1 MKNNYLIKGK
11 APGDA
16 ESILRELKA
25 EFPSAEDIRLLEDAS
40 VLEIT
45 IDSED
50 IDEVTRKIGQI
61 VARYGASVSL
71 PSDGKRYS
79 FVGKTRKVSL
89 VGAVCVALIC
99 TVLSVLLT
107 FSLCI
112 NYMPSGAGGSGG
124 ESTENDDG
132 FGPPISGDGSL
143 NTDSS
148 GLPSYFQ
155 NVVKLDEIFKK
166 YSFDGIDEEKMQEA
180 ILDAYISA
188 TGDMYAEYL
197 NAEEYE
203 DYFSERNGEFVGI
216 GVSIVNSEI
225 TVNGFT
231 YKVMEVISVFEDSPA
246 LEYGVM
252 VGDCIVY
259 VNNGGEMTLINA
271 LGYTKALDVMLGD
284 TGTEAKFI
292 VMREDGGDYKQIE
305 FSIPRRKVITQSVT
319 YKVSSTDSRVGIIN
333 ITGFDLT
340 TPTQFK
346 DAVNT
351 LKNTHKCEYFVFD
364 VRNNPGGAL
373 NSIQA
378 VLSFFLKEGDLIVST
393 EYADGSTE
401 SIYAKPLKY
410 MSDYSGFDVAKDE
423 IGMYK
428 DLNCIVLTN
437 ENTAS
442 AAELFTA
449 TLRDYGIA
457 KVVGQTTYGKGCM
470 QTLIPLSAYG
480 LEGGL
485 KLTVAMYYSAS
496 KTVYH
501 GIGIEPDYKIDLSDE
516 AKKINF
522 FLLPEDKDA
531 QLQKALEVLT
541 K

>member
-1 MKNNYLIKGK
+1 MKIKYLIKGITQ
-11 APGDA
+11 G
-16 ESILRELKA
+16 ESESVLRELKA
-25 EFPSAEDIRLLEDAS
+25 EFPLAEDIRLSKDNS
-40 VLEIT
+40 VLEL
-45 IDSED
+45 SLGRENG
-50 IDEVTRKIGQI
+50 EEAAQRVRQI
-61 VARYGASVSL
+61 LERHGASFS
-71 PSDGKRYS
+71 PTPDGKRYS
-79 FVGKTRKVSL
+79 YIGKTKKISL
-89 VGAVCVALIC
+89 VSAVCVALVC

-107 FSLCI
+107 FALCI
-112 NYMPSGAGGSGG
+112 NYLPSGAGEG
-124 ESTENDDG
+124 ESSENDDG
-132 FGPPISGDGSL
+132 FGPPISTDGSL
-143 NTDSS
+143 NNGSQ

-155 NVVKLDEIFKK
+155 NLIKLDEIFKK

-188 TGDMYAEYL
+188 TGDLYAEYL

-203 DYFSERNGEFVGI
+203 EFFSDRNGEFVGI

-225 TVNGFT
+225 TVNGQT
-231 YKVMEVISVFEDSPA
+231 LKVMEIISVFDNSPA
-246 LEYGVM
+246 LEHGVM

-259 VNNGGEMTLINA
+259 VDNGGEMTLVNA

-292 VMREDGGDYKQIE
+292 VFREDGGDYKQIE
-305 FSIPRRKVITQSVT
+305 FSIPRRKVTTQSVT

-346 DAVNT
+346 NAVNT

-373 NSIQA
+373 DSIET
-378 VLSFFLKEGDLIVST
+378 VLTYFLETGDEIIST
-393 EYADGSTE
+393 EYANGYTVTA
-401 SIYAKPLKY
+401 YAGDPTGI
-410 MSDYSGFDVAKDE
+410 SFTKDE

-428 DLNCIVLTN
+428 DLDCIVLTN

-457 KVVGQTTYGKGCM
+457 KVIGQTTYGKGCM
-470 QTLIPLSAYG
+470 QSLIPLSSYG

-516 AKKINF
+516 AKKINI

-531 QLQKALEVLT
+531 QLQKALEILT

>member
-1 MKNNYLIKGK
+1 MKSTFSIKGIT
-11 APGDA
+11 DSNV
-16 ESILRELKA
+16 ESVLSELKA
-25 EFPSAEDIRLLEDAS
+25 EFSGVGDIRLDENYT

-45 IDSED
+45 LDRENAED
-50 IDEVTRKIGQI
+50 AGRRAAKIL
-61 VARYGASVSL
+61 AKYGASIS
-71 PSDGKRYS
+71 PMSDGKRYS
-79 FVGKTRKVSL
+79 FIGKTKKISL
-89 VGAVCVALIC
+89 VGAVCIALVC

-107 FSLCI
+107 FALCV
-112 NYMPSGAGGSGG
+112 NFMPSGIGESEN
-124 ESTENDDG
+124 ESTEKNDG
-132 FGPPISGDGSL
+132 YGPSITPGDTATPGG
-143 NTDSS
+143 SS
-148 GLPSYFQ
+148 GSADSQLPSYFQ
-155 NVVKLDEIFKK
+155 NLVKLDEIFKY

-188 TGDMYAEYL
+188 TGDLYAEYL

-203 DYFSERNGEFVGI
+203 EFFSDRNGEFVGI

-225 TVNGFT
+225 TVNGQT
-231 YKVMEVISVFEDSPA
+231 LKVMEIISVFDNSPA

-252 VGDCIVY
+252 VGDCIMY
-259 VNNGGEMTLINA
+259 VDNGGEMTLVNA

-292 VMREDGGDYKQIE
+292 VFREDGGDYKQIE
-305 FSIPRRKVITQSVT
+305 FSIPRRKVTTQSVT
-319 YKVSSTDSRVGIIN
+319 YKISSADSKVGIIN

-346 DAVNT
+346 NAVNT
-351 LKNTHKCEYFVFD
+351 LKGKGCEYFVFD

-373 NSIQA
+373 DSIET
-378 VLSFFLKEGDLIVST
+378 VLTYFLETGDEIIST
-393 EYADGSTE
+393 EYTNGYTVTA
-401 SIYAKPLKY
+401 YAGDPTGI
-410 MSDYSGFDVAKDE
+410 SFTKDE

-457 KVVGQTTYGKGCM
+457 KVIGQTTYGKGCM
-470 QTLIPLSAYG
+470 QSLIPLSSYG

-516 AKKINF
+516 AKKINI

-531 QLQKALEVLT
+531 QLQKALEILT

>member
-1 MKNNYLIKGK
+1 MKLRYSVKGM
-11 APGDA
+11 ADVNVG
-16 ESILRELKA
+16 SLLRDLKA
-25 EFPSAEDIRLLEDAS
+25 EFPGAGNIRLVENYTA
-40 VLEIT
+40 LEIT
-45 IDSED
+45 LDRENAED
-50 IDEVTRKIGQI
+50 AERRVET
-61 VARYGASVSL
+61 VLARHGASIAPTPVNM
-71 PSDGKRYS
+71 RYAH
-79 FVGKTRKVSL
+79 VGKTKKISL
-89 VGAVCVALIC
+89 TSAVCVILISI
-99 TVLSVLLT
+99 VVSVLTT
-107 FSLCI
+107 FSLCKTL
-112 NYMPSGAGGSGG
+112 MPPP
-124 ESTENDDG
+124 TVDDNDKR
-132 FGPPISGDGSL
+132 PPSDTAS
-143 NTDSS
+143 DAD
-148 GLPSYFQ
+148 LPSYFQ
-155 NVVKLDEIFKK
+155 NLVKLDDVFNKF
-166 YSFDGIDEEKMQEA
+166 SFDGIDEEKMQEA

-252 VGDCIVY
+252 VGDCIIY
-259 VNNGGEMTLINA
+259 VDNGGEMTLINA

-292 VMREDGGDYKQIE
+292 VMREEGGDYKQIE
-305 FSIPRRKVITQSVT
+305 FSIPRRKVTTQSVT

-346 DAVNT
+346 DAVNA

-364 VRNNPGGAL
+364 VRNNPGGSL

-378 VLSFFLKEGDLIVST
+378 VLSFFLKEGDLILST

-410 MSDYSGFDVAKDE
+410 MSDYSGFDVAKNE

-470 QTLIPLSAYG
+470 QTLIPLSSYG

-501 GIGIEPDYKIDLSDE
+501 GIGIEPDEGCKVDLSDE

>member
-25 EFPSAEDIRLLEDAS
+25 EFPSAEDIRLSEDAS

-45 IDSED
+45 IDSEN

-79 FVGKTRKVSL
+79 HIGKTKKISL
-89 VGAVCVALIC
+89 VSAVCVALIC
-99 TVLSVLLT
+99 IVVSVLTT
-107 FSLCI
+107 FSLCKTL
-112 NYMPSGAGGSGG
+112 MPPPTADD
-124 ESTENDDG
+124 NDKK
-132 FGPPISGDGSL
+132 PPSD
-143 NTDSS
+143 TAADAE
-148 GLPSYFQ
+148 LPSHFQ
-155 NVVKLDEIFKK
+155 NLVKLDEVFNKF
-166 YSFDGIDEEKMQEA
+166 SFDGIDEEKMQEA

-225 TVNGFT
+225 TVNGQT
-231 YKVMEVISVFEDSPA
+231 LKVMEVISVFENSPA

-252 VGDCIVY
+252 VGDCIIY
-259 VNNGGEMTLINA
+259 VDNGGEMTLINA

-292 VMREDGGDYKQIE
+292 VMREEGGDYKQIE
-305 FSIPRRKVITQSVT
+305 FSIPRRKVTTQSVT

-378 VLSFFLKEGDLIVST
+378 VLSFFLKEGDLILST

-410 MSDYSGFDVAKDE
+410 VSDYSGFAVTKNE

-428 DLNCIVLTN
+428 DLNCMVLTN

-470 QTLIPLSAYG
+470 QTLIPLSSYG

-501 GIGIEPDYKIDLSDE
+501 GIGIEPDEGCKVDLSDE

>member
-25 EFPSAEDIRLLEDAS
+25 EFPSAEDIRLSEDAS

-45 IDSED
+45 IDSEN

-79 FVGKTRKVSL
+79 HIGKTKKISL
-89 VGAVCVALIC
+89 VSAVCVALVC

-112 NYMPSGAGGSGG
+112 NYLPLGAGEG
-124 ESTENDDG
+124 ESNENDDG
-132 FGPPISGDGSL
+132 YGPPISGDGSL

-166 YSFDGIDEEKMQEA
+166 YSFDGIDEEKMHEA

-203 DYFSERNGEFVGI
+203 EFFSDRNGEFVGI

-225 TVNGFT
+225 TVNGQT
-231 YKVMEVISVFEDSPA
+231 LKVMEVISVFENSPA

-252 VGDCIVY
+252 VGDCIAY
-259 VNNGGEMTLINA
+259 VDNGGEMTLVNA

-292 VMREDGGDYKQIE
+292 VMREDGGDYEQIE

-346 DAVNT
+346 NAVNT

-373 NSIQA
+373 DSIET
-378 VLSFFLKEGDLIVST
+378 VLTYFLERGDEIIST
-393 EYADGSTE
+393 EYANGYTVTAYAGDPTGISFTE
-401 SIYAKPLKY
+401 
-410 MSDYSGFDVAKDE
+410 DE

-457 KVVGQTTYGKGCM
+457 KIVGQTTYGKGCM
-470 QTLIPLSAYG
+470 QTLIPLSTYG

-501 GIGIEPDYKIDLSDE
+501 GIGIEPDEGCKVDLSDE

>member
-25 EFPSAEDIRLLEDAS
+25 EFPSAEDIRLSEDAS

-45 IDSED
+45 IDSEN

-79 FVGKTRKVSL
+79 HIGKTKKISL
-89 VGAVCVALIC
+89 VSAVCVALIC
-99 TVLSVLLT
+99 IVVSVLTT
-107 FSLCI
+107 FSLCKTL
-112 NYMPSGAGGSGG
+112 MPPPTADD
-124 ESTENDDG
+124 NDKK
-132 FGPPISGDGSL
+132 PPSD
-143 NTDSS
+143 TAADAE
-148 GLPSYFQ
+148 LPSHFQ
-155 NVVKLDEIFKK
+155 NLVKLDEVFNKF
-166 YSFDGIDEEKMQEA
+166 SFDGIDEEKMQEA

-252 VGDCIVY
+252 VGDCIIY
-259 VNNGGEMTLINA
+259 VDNGGEMTLINA

-292 VMREDGGDYKQIE
+292 VIREDGGDYKQIE

-346 DAVNT
+346 DAVNA

-378 VLSFFLKEGDLIVST
+378 VLSFFLKEGDLILST

-410 MSDYSGFDVAKDE
+410 VSDYSGFDVAKNE
-423 IGMYK
+423 IGMYR

-470 QTLIPLSAYG
+470 QTLIPLSSYG

-501 GIGIEPDYKIDLSDE
+501 GIGIEPDEGCKVDLSDE

>member
-1 MKNNYLIKGK
+1 MKFRYSIKGITDVN
-11 APGDA
+11 AA
-16 ESILRELKA
+16 EGLICDLRA
-25 EFPSAEDIRLLEDAS
+25 EFPSADIRVTENYS
-40 VLEIT
+40 VLEISLDT
-45 IDSED
+45 N
-50 IDEVTRKIGQI
+50 DEEETARKAEKILEGHGAKI
-61 VARYGASVSL
+61 VRD
-71 PSDGKRYS
+71 DGRRYS
-79 FVGKTRKVSL
+79 YVGKTKKISL
-89 VGAVCVALIC
+89 VSALCIALIC
-99 TVLSVLLT
+99 IVVSVLLT
-107 FSLCI
+107 FALCI
-112 NYMPSGAGGSGG
+112 NFLPSGAGGSEN
-124 ESTENDDG
+124 ESPANDDG
-132 FGPPISGDGSL
+132 YGPPITPGDTAAPG
-143 NTDSS
+143 DSS
-148 GLPSYFQ
+148 GSADSQLPSYFQ
-155 NVVKLDEIFKK
+155 NLVKLDEIFKY
-166 YSFDGIDEEKMQEA
+166 YSFDGIDEEKMKEA

-197 NAEEYE
+197 NAEEFE
-203 DYFSERNGEFVGI
+203 EFFSDRNGEFVGI

-225 TVNGFT
+225 TVNGQNL
-231 YKVMEVISVFEDSPA
+231 KVMEVISVFDNSPA
-246 LEYGVM
+246 LEHGVM

-259 VNNGGEMTLINA
+259 VDNDGEMTLVNA
-271 LGYTKALDVMLGD
+271 LGYTKALNVMLGD

-292 VMREDGGDYKQIE
+292 VFREDGGDYKQIE
-305 FSIPRRKVITQSVT
+305 FSIPRRKVTTQSVT
-319 YKVSSTDSRVGIIN
+319 YKVSSTDSRVGIVN

-340 TPTQFK
+340 TPPQFK
-346 DAVNT
+346 NAVNT
-351 LKNTHKCEYFVFD
+351 LKGKGCEYFVFD

-373 NSIQA
+373 DSIET
-378 VLSFFLKEGDLIVST
+378 VLTYFLETGDEIIST
-393 EYADGSTE
+393 EYANGYTVTACAGDPTGISFT
-401 SIYAKPLKY
+401 
-410 MSDYSGFDVAKDE
+410 KDE

-449 TLRDYGIA
+449 TLRDYGIT

-470 QTLIPLSAYG
+470 QSLIPLSSYG

-501 GIGIEPDYKIDLSDE
+501 GIGIEPDEGCKVDLSDE

-531 QLQKALEVLT
+531 QLQKALEILT

>member
-1 MKNNYLIKGK
+1 MADVNVGSL
-11 APGDA
+11 
-16 ESILRELKA
+16 LRDLKA
-25 EFPSAEDIRLLEDAS
+25 EFPGAGDIRLVENYTA
-40 VLEIT
+40 LEIT
-45 IDSED
+45 LDRENSED
-50 IDEVTRKIGQI
+50 AERRVET
-61 VARYGASVSL
+61 VLARYGASIAPTPVNM
-71 PSDGKRYS
+71 RYAH
-79 FVGKTRKVSL
+79 VGKTKKISL
-89 VGAVCVALIC
+89 TSAVCVILIC
-99 TVLSVLLT
+99 IVVSVLTT
-107 FSLCI
+107 FSLCKTL
-112 NYMPSGAGGSGG
+112 MPPP
-124 ESTENDDG
+124 TVDDNDKE
-132 FGPPISGDGSL
+132 PPSD
-143 NTDSS
+143 TAADAD
-148 GLPSYFQ
+148 LPSYFH
-155 NVVKLDEIFKK
+155 NLVKLDDVFNKF
-166 YSFDGIDEEKMQEA
+166 SFDGIDEEKMQEA

-225 TVNGFT
+225 TVNGQT
-231 YKVMEVISVFEDSPA
+231 LKVMEVISVFENSPA

-252 VGDCIVY
+252 VGDCIIY
-259 VNNGGEMTLINA
+259 VDNGGEMTLINA

-292 VMREDGGDYKQIE
+292 VMREEGGDYKQIE
-305 FSIPRRKVITQSVT
+305 FSIPRRKVTTQSVT
-319 YKVSSTDSRVGIIN
+319 YKVSSTDSRVGIIK

-346 DAVNT
+346 DAVNA

-373 NSIQA
+373 DSIET
-378 VLSFFLKEGDLIVST
+378 VLTYFLERGDEIIST
-393 EYADGSTE
+393 EYANGYTVTAYAGDPTGISFTE
-401 SIYAKPLKY
+401 
-410 MSDYSGFDVAKDE
+410 DE

-457 KVVGQTTYGKGCM
+457 KVVGQTTFGKGCM
-470 QTLIPLSAYG
+470 QTLIPLSSYG
-480 LEGGL
+480 IEGGL

-501 GIGIEPDYKIDLSDE
+501 GIGIEPDEGCKVDLSDE